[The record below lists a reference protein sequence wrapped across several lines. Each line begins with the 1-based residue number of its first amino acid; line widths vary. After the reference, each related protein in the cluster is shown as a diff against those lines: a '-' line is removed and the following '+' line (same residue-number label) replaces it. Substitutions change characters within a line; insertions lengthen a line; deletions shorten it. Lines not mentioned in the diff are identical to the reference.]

1 MMMTDEDLR
10 ESREGQGSEEV
21 RLSRERLRG
30 GLSGSV
36 GVSGGCVEVLE
47 GVKVSGLWWLREEA

>member
-1 MMMTDEDLR
+1 MR
-10 ESREGQGSEEV
+10 ESREGQGGEEV
-21 RLSRERLRG
+21 GLSRERLRG

>member
-1 MMMTDEDLR
+1 MMTDEDLR
-10 ESREGQGSEEV
+10 ESREGQGSEEA
-21 RLSRERLRG
+21 

-47 GVKVSGLWWLREEA
+47 GVKV